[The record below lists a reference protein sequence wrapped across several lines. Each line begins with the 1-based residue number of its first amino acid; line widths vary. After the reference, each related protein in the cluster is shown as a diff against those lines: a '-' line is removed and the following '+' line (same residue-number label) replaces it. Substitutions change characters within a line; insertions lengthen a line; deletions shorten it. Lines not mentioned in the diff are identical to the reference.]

1 MPPCIFRL
9 PTPIQAEAV
18 PLILGGGDVMAAA
31 ETGSGKTG
39 AFALPVL
46 QIVHEVLVARQ
57 RGGNAGGDASD
68 AAEPSAAPPPGGAA
82 ACRLNTEDRNAVVA
96 IAADGV
102 TCQARS
108 ADSWGGARATV
119 GATAG
124 KVYYEATVSDE
135 GLCRVGWATSGSS
148 LDIGTDKG
156 SFGFGGT
163 GRKSHARKFDPYGA
177 AFGLHDTVGCLLDL
191 AAREVSFTKNGEP
204 LGVAFTLTKQLAG
217 QPLFPAVT
225 LKNAELVLNFGEHP
239 FKHDPPPGFVALS
252 RAPASAVKAWQPPP
266 SAAASD
272 GAAAAGK
279 PLALVLEPSLDLAE
293 QTFNNMVQFGTHL
306 TQPSVR
312 SVLLVGGTGA
322 AAQLRAIQAGVDVAV
337 GTAGRVVELVEGGK
351 LSLDAIKFFVL
362 DEAGEFVCSSAPN
375 LLPRSFRRLSAF
387 SCSSQCS
394 RFTLG

>member
-1 MPPCIFRL
+1 
-9 PTPIQAEAV
+9 
-18 PLILGGGDVMAAA
+18 MAAA

-57 RGGNAGGDASD
+57 RGGGAGGASSAT
-68 AAEPSAAPPPGGAA
+68 AAEPSTAPAPTSAAD
-82 ACRLNTEDRNAVVA
+82 CRLNADDRDAVVA
-96 IAADGV
+96 IASDGV

-108 ADSWGGARATV
+108 ESWGGARATV
-119 GATAG
+119 GVVAG

-163 GRKSHARKFDPYGA
+163 GRKSHARKFDPYGV

-191 AAREVSFTKNGEP
+191 AAREMSFTKNGEP
-204 LGVAFTLTKQLAG
+204 LGVAFSLAKLPAG
-217 QPLFPAVT
+217 QPLFPAVA
-225 LKNAELVLNFGEHP
+225 LKNAQLVLNFGEQP
-239 FKHDPPPGFVALS
+239 FRHEPPSGFEALR
-252 RAPASAVKAWQPPP
+252 RAPASTVKAWQPLA
-266 SAAASD
+266 SGAAAE

-293 QTFNNMVQFGTHL
+293 QTLSNIELFAKHL

-312 SVLLVGGTGA
+312 SVLLVGGAGA
-322 AAQLRAIQAGVDVAV
+322 AAQLRAIQAGVDVVV
-337 GTAGRVVELVEGGK
+337 GTAGRVAELVGAGK
-351 LSLDAIKFFVL
+351 LSLDAVKFFVL
-362 DEAGEFVCSSAPN
+362 DEAGESWARAPASSSARAAPGAP
-375 LLPRSFRRLSAF
+375 PRTLVCEGWPPTEQHGLAWPLSHPPPRP
-387 SCSSQCS
+387 SQTGC
-394 RFTLG
+394 